1 MSGQIRDDAPTP
13 KKETPKYED
22 SYTDSEDVLK
32 NIKKEIISMCTELG
46 GTKNADLMAT
56 LKEFVPSGNP
66 NALKDVDKAKE
77 CLAKIKGIKPIEA

>member
-1 MSGQIRDDAPTP
+1 
-13 KKETPKYED
+13 
-22 SYTDSEDVLK
+22 
-32 NIKKEIISMCTELG
+32 MCTELG